1 MLPIILAYEGKE
13 KMYCYQVIHSN
24 QKNNKVTPM
33 AYMPL
38 EEKAP

>member
-1 MLPIILAYEGKE
+1 MH
-13 KMYCYQVIHSN
+13 CYQVIHSN
-24 QKNNKVTPM
+24 QKNKKVTPM